1 MLLKIVTIN
10 PPTPHNKQQLSNE
23 EQETPQTERKVRY
36 SPTSAARRPLPR
48 MIAACN
54 LHRRLNLKRA
64 ATRCGERPSSR
75 GRVRASAMARGLA
88 NPAAALTKVFF
99 F

>member
-36 SPTSAARRPLPR
+36 SPTSVYD
-48 MIAACN
+48 
-54 LHRRLNLKRA
+54 
-64 ATRCGERPSSR
+64 ER
-75 GRVRASAMARGLA
+75 
-88 NPAAALTKVFF
+88 F
-99 F
+99 

>member
-54 LHRRLNLKRA
+54 LHRKLNLKRA

-75 GRVRASAMARGLA
+75 GRVRASAMARCLA
-88 NPAAALTKVFF
+88 NPAGHV
-99 F
+99 